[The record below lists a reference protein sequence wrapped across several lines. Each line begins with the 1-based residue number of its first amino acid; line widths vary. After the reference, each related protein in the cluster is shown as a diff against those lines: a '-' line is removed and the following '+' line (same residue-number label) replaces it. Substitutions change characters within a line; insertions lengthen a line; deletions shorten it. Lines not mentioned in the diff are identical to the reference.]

1 MYKENIMA
9 RNKYPEETVNLILN
23 VAQRLFIQNGYD
35 KTSMQD
41 IINELGGLTKGAIYH
56 HFKSKEEIF
65 IAVTNRLYD
74 GMDKKMAA
82 IRDAKELTGLEKL
95 KRMFFYS
102 LNASSQNE
110 VFSFIP
116 NMLDNPKF
124 LAIQMQSIMA
134 EAAPLYLT
142 PIIHEGIADGS
153 IKTDYPQELAESL
166 LLLANIWL
174 NPSIC
179 NTDLKSVKK
188 RCLFFKDLF
197 STYGLD
203 IIDDSMIEKIE
214 LLFQFYQKKA

>member
-1 MYKENIMA
+1 MA

-102 LNASSQNE
+102 LNDSSQNE

-124 LAIQMQSIMA
+124 LAMQMQSIMA

-142 PIIHEGIADGS
+142 PIIHQGIADGS

-214 LLFQFYQKKA
+214 LFFQFYQKKA

>member
-1 MYKENIMA
+1 MA

-142 PIIHEGIADGS
+142 PIIHEGITDGS

>member
-1 MYKENIMA
+1 MA

-153 IKTDYPQELAESL
+153 IKTDYPQELAEAL

>member
-1 MYKENIMA
+1 MA